1 MTQPY
6 YTLDSYAAELSRALS
21 TVDLKELD
29 WVTRKIYGAKG
40 NIYVCGNGGSAAIAE
55 HLTCDC
61 MKGVAT
67 ETHQGHRLSVTSL
80 ASNFPLISAI
90 ANDIGYDQIFSK
102 QIEWQA
108 TEGDFIMS
116 DDVLIA
122 ISSSGN
128 SPNIINAINKAE
140 EKGMETIAIVGFDG
154 GEAKRA
160 ASSVIHIDSDNY
172 GIIEDASQAIMH
184 FMAQQMRRWVSD
196 KDPKDIK
203 Y

>member
-29 WVTRKIYGAKG
+29 LATRKIYATKG

-61 MKGVAT
+61 MKGVAM
-67 ETHQGHRLSVTSL
+67 ETDLGQWLNITSL

-90 ANDIGYDQIFSK
+90 ANDIGYDEIFSK
-102 QIEWQA
+102 QIEWQVKDGIA
-108 TEGDFIMS
+108 
-116 DDVLIA
+116 DVLIA

-128 SPNIINAINKAE
+128 SPNILNAITKAE

-154 GEAKRA
+154 GLAKQFA
-160 ASSVIHIDSDNY
+160 NIVIHIDSDNY

-184 FMAQQMRRWVSD
+184 FMAQLMRRWASN
-196 KDPKDIK
+196 KDPRDIK

>member
-1 MTQPY
+1 MTTPY

-29 WVTRKIYGAKG
+29 LATRKIYATRG

-61 MKGVAT
+61 MKGVAM
-67 ETHQGHRLSVTSL
+67 ETDLGRWLNITSL

-90 ANDIGYDQIFSK
+90 ANDIGYDEVFSK
-102 QIEWQA
+102 QIEWQV
-108 TEGDFIMS
+108 GDHGN

-128 SPNIINAINKAE
+128 SPNILNAINKAE

-154 GEAKRA
+154 GDAKQL
-160 ASSVIHIDSDNY
+160 ASIAIHIDSDNY

-184 FMAQQMRRWVSD
+184 FMAQQMRRWASK

>member
-1 MTQPY
+1 MTTPY

-29 WVTRKIYGAKG
+29 LATRKIYATKG

-61 MKGVAT
+61 MKGVAM
-67 ETHQGHRLSVTSL
+67 ETDLGQWLNITSL

-90 ANDIGYDQIFSK
+90 ANDIGYDEIFSK
-102 QIEWQA
+102 QIEWQVKDGIA
-108 TEGDFIMS
+108 
-116 DDVLIA
+116 DVLIA

-128 SPNIINAINKAE
+128 SPNILNAITKAE

-154 GEAKRA
+154 GLAKQFA
-160 ASSVIHIDSDNY
+160 NIVIHIDSDNY

-184 FMAQQMRRWVSD
+184 FMAQLMRRWASN
-196 KDPKDIK
+196 KDPMDIK

>member
-1 MTQPY
+1 MTTPY

-29 WVTRKIYGAKG
+29 LATRKIYATKG

-61 MKGVAT
+61 MKGVAM
-67 ETHQGHRLSVTSL
+67 ETDLGQWLNITSL

-90 ANDIGYDQIFSK
+90 ANDIGYNEIFSK
-102 QIEWQA
+102 QIEWQVKDGA
-108 TEGDFIMS
+108 A
-116 DDVLIA
+116 DVLIA

-128 SPNIINAINKAE
+128 SPNILNAISKAE

-154 GEAKRA
+154 GDAKQLA
-160 ASSVIHIDSDNY
+160 NIVIHIDSDNY

-184 FMAQQMRRWVSD
+184 FMAQLMRRWASN
-196 KDPKDIK
+196 KDPRDIK

>member
-1 MTQPY
+1 MTTPY

-29 WVTRKIYGAKG
+29 LATRKIYATKG

-61 MKGVAT
+61 MKGVAM
-67 ETHQGHRLSVTSL
+67 ESDLGQWLNITSL

-90 ANDIGYDQIFSK
+90 ANDIGYNEIFSK
-102 QIEWQA
+102 QIEWQVKDGA
-108 TEGDFIMS
+108 A
-116 DDVLIA
+116 DVLIA

-128 SPNIINAINKAE
+128 SPNILNAISKAE

-154 GEAKRA
+154 GDAKQLA
-160 ASSVIHIDSDNY
+160 NIVIHIDSDNY

-184 FMAQQMRRWVSD
+184 FMAQLMRRWASN
-196 KDPKDIK
+196 KDPRDIK